1 MNEILCILYICLQHS
16 RLAFEKVIYL
26 MTYVKILTYLLK
38 KCVLKLVEKKMYKKI
53 NKRSFSRSEICLFWH
68 AIATPFYVQGS
79 R

>member
-38 KCVLKLVEKKMYKKI
+38 KCVLKLVEKKIYNKK
-53 NKRSFSRSEICLFWH
+53 
-68 AIATPFYVQGS
+68 
-79 R
+79 